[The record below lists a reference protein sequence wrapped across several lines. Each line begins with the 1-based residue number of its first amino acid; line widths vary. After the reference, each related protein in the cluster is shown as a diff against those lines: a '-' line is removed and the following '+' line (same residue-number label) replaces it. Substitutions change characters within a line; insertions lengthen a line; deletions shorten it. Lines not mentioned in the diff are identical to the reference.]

1 VILFDVVLPRL
12 KKKKLQQQQLE
23 QLDQQTGLAPDEVGE
38 TFDVPPPAPVP
49 TPMRRP
55 PERKPPTR
63 RQVSQPSHGP
73 QGTRYRPP
81 QPAPSAAS
89 SGVMTSQEEQHWEDQ
104 RAARLAVQ
112 QESLEARRLKEVQL
126 GLRHMAVSLLD
137 PLKQS
142 DSWNNVART
151 GPAAQKFVSAIR
163 SGDFPLNL
171 PDAVDALG
179 RALLQEIPELREQI
193 THVILGSIRN
203 KSIESIEDL
212 TGSPAILSVGWSE
225 SVFLDALGLALLGP
239 LHARAR
245 LAQALRRGKARAPV
259 RFQIAS
265 DSTLVIPQPLDVQL
279 ATLEAGL
286 LRMSYLGWSSW
297 HMRQASQVLE
307 PVERIP
313 FELVIGRQVL
323 PFDVCKADL
332 FSHSVARLEAI
343 LGCRL
348 FSLQGISL
356 LELAAHQGRSKRVIE
371 GLELSKE
378 VHRVAIGSKPDFAQ
392 FVAACRLALDSPAG
406 TLAGVLPSLVQT
418 QAAETRALPIA
429 LFGADMPT
437 AIAEGIVLGEL
448 LRRPGTRH
456 L

>member
-1 VILFDVVLPRL
+1 MAS
-12 KKKKLQQQQLE
+12 E
-23 QLDQQTGLAPDEVGE
+23 E
-38 TFDVPPPAPVP
+38 
-49 TPMRRP
+49 
-55 PERKPPTR
+55 ER
-63 RQVSQPSHGP
+63 
-73 QGTRYRPP
+73 
-81 QPAPSAAS
+81 
-89 SGVMTSQEEQHWEDQ
+89 HWEDQ
-104 RAARLAVQ
+104 RAVRSLE
-112 QESLEARRLKEVQL
+112 QESRQARRLKEVQVA
-126 GLRHMAVSLLD
+126 LRHMAVSLLD

-142 DSWNNVART
+142 DSWNTVGRT
-151 GPAAQKFVSAIR
+151 GPAAQKIVGAIR
-163 SGDFPLNL
+163 SGDFPVNL
-171 PDAVDALG
+171 PEAVDTLG

-193 THVILGSIRN
+193 THVILGSIGT

-212 TGSPAILSVGWSE
+212 TGNSAILSVGWSE

-245 LAQALRRGKARAPV
+245 LAQALRRGTARAPV
-259 RFQIAS
+259 RFQISS

-297 HMRQASQVLE
+297 HVRQASQVLE

-313 FELVIGRQVL
+313 FELVIARQVL

-332 FSHSVARLEAI
+332 VSHSVARLEAI

-348 FSLQGISL
+348 SSLQGISL
-356 LELAAHQGRSKRVIE
+356 LELAAYRGRTRNIIE

-378 VHRVAIGSKPDFAQ
+378 PHRVAIGSKPDFAQ

-406 TLAGVLPSLVQT
+406 TLAGVLPSLVQSH
-418 QAAETRALPIA
+418 AAEVSACPIA